1 MPQRMTQ
8 IEKTENLAREL
19 AFIFFN
25 RRALILWTAGLV
37 YTMVLFV
44 AFFWPPVYSA
54 SGSLLMKGKTMPRD
68 PQSLETVAVRQTA
81 IQEEDLNSELQIFR
95 SDNVVRRAVQQ
106 LEEESEVF
114 AEPDM
119 SGLTG
124 WLSRQEKNLRE
135 LMSRD
140 AQAPPGKEAQTFAK
154 IIKINKSLSLRIV
167 PTSNVISVSVSWS
180 DPHAAQQILET
191 LMRAYLVERRTVF
204 EPGQVREFFNTQVE
218 NYRHQLERKKGEILD
233 LVKHRGGPD
242 PAAAL
247 ENNLVLKSSISEQLN
262 DLEKQKI
269 DTQSEYELINNAL
282 ADSDIWYFA
291 FIDNDVIRSLGFEV
305 QELARELALALRSY
319 EPESETV
326 VALKGQL
333 VSARSNLNREVYAIL
348 EELGARLVSLQNKID
363 LLSDRMG
370 EIDAS
375 NIGLK
380 QMQLQLESLQMETEL
395 LEFSYQTFYQRS
407 EETSIGNRELAG
419 GADSQVV
426 VLARG
431 QASPEPDFPRRLP
444 LIVLGLLLSFLVG
457 GTVGFVREFFDHTF
471 KRPEDVERVTGL
483 PVVFSI
489 EEDST

>member
-1 MPQRMTQ
+1 MTQ
-8 IEKTENLAREL
+8 IEKTENYAREL
-19 AFIFFN
+19 TFIFFN
-25 RRALILWTAGLV
+25 RRDLILWTAGLV
-37 YTMVLFV
+37 YTMVLLV

-54 SGSLLMKGKTMPRD
+54 SGSLLVKGKTIPRD
-68 PQSLETVAVRQTA
+68 PQSLETVAVRQAA
-81 IQEEDLNSELQIFR
+81 IQEEDLNSEVQIFR
-95 SDNVVRRAVQQ
+95 SDNVVRRTVQQ

-114 AEPDM
+114 AEPEM

-124 WLSRQEKNLRE
+124 WLSRQKKNLRA
-135 LMSRD
+135 LMSRGEQGPLSEE
-140 AQAPPGKEAQTFAK
+140 AQAFAK
-154 IIKINKSLSLRIV
+154 MKEINKSLSIRIV
-167 PTSNVISVSVSWS
+167 PTSNVISVRVSWS

-191 LMRAYLVERRTVF
+191 LMHAYLVERRTVF

-218 NYRHQLERKKGEILD
+218 NYTNQLERKKDEILD
-233 LVKHRGGPD
+233 LVKRAPD

-247 ENNLVLKSSISEQLN
+247 ENNLALKRSISEQLN

-269 DTQSEYELINNAL
+269 DTLSEYELINNAL
-282 ADSDIWYFA
+282 EDSDIWYFA
-291 FIDNDVIRSLGFEV
+291 FIDNEVIRSLGFEV

-326 VALKGQL
+326 VALERQL
-333 VSARSNLNREVYAIL
+333 ASARSNLNREVYAIL
-348 EELGARLVSLQNKID
+348 EGLGARLVSLQNQID
-363 LLSDRMG
+363 LLSDRMD
-370 EIDAS
+370 EIDAG
-375 NIGLK
+375 NIELK
-380 QMQLQLESLQMETEL
+380 QMQLQLESLQKETEL

-407 EETSIGNRELAG
+407 QETSIGNREIAG

-471 KRPEDVERVTGL
+471 KRPEDVERVTGF